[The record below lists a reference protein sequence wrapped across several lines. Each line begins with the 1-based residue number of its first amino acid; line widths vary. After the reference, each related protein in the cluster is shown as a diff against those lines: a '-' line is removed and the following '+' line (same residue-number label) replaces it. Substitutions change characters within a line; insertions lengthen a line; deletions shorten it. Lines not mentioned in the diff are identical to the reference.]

1 MSSTMARR
9 TAGKLGWGG
18 GPLILFFPPHF
29 FEATMLKEGERDHCH
44 ERMAVKAL
52 PGSSL
57 EVVEAEFLFQLLM
70 GLLAN
75 PSRLDGGGQGS
86 QAGRSRQV
94 GEIVFLLSRR
104 PVFADKPGLVSR
116 QMLLTLVPDPLRW
129 SVGGA
134 YTDSGKAGFELPLRP
149 GSPAHSSP
157 LGIGQ
162 HVFGRLR

>member
-1 MSSTMARR
+1 
-9 TAGKLGWGG
+9 
-18 GPLILFFPPHF
+18 
-29 FEATMLKEGERDHCH
+29 MLKEGERDHCH

-134 YTDSGKAGFELPLRP
+134 YTDSGKAGFELPPSSRFASSQFAIWHRPACLRP
-149 GSPAHSSP
+149 PSIEY
-157 LGIGQ
+157 LGRAADGG
-162 HVFGRLR
+162 GRAQQLARSAARRQGRP